1 VIGSVIA
8 FFVIRRIIGPI
19 AATNR
24 ILKDIAEGQGDLTKR
39 VDVKSSDEIGEL
51 GGYFNA
57 FISKLQGIIKHI
69 VESAIQV
76 SQAAEQ
82 LSQVTSDTS
91 KGINRQNSETV
102 QVATAMTEMTSTVD
116 EVSRNSQ
123 RASDAAIHADKQAKL
138 GNQTVYTTIKT
149 INELATEVEK
159 SAQALGKLKGDSEN
173 ITAVLDVIKNIADQ
187 TNLLALNAA
196 IEAAR
201 AGEQGRGFAVVADE
215 VRTLAQRTQNST
227 AEIEN
232 LISALQ
238 QGTESAV
245 SAMEQNRTKTM
256 TTVEHA
262 GKAGELLQDI
272 AESVSTIADMNSQ
285 IAVASEEQSTVTQDI
300 NSSIVNIQ
308 NISEQTSVG
317 AMQTSK
323 SSQQL
328 LILGNHFRQLVE
340 QFQV

>member
-1 VIGSVIA
+1 
-8 FFVIRRIIGPI
+8 
-19 AATNR
+19 
-24 ILKDIAEGQGDLTKR
+24 
-39 VDVKSSDEIGEL
+39 
-51 GGYFNA
+51 
-57 FISKLQGIIKHI
+57 
-69 VESAIQV
+69 
-76 SQAAEQ
+76 
-82 LSQVTSDTS
+82 
-91 KGINRQNSETV
+91 
-102 QVATAMTEMTSTVD
+102 
-116 EVSRNSQ
+116 
-123 RASDAAIHADKQAKL
+123 L